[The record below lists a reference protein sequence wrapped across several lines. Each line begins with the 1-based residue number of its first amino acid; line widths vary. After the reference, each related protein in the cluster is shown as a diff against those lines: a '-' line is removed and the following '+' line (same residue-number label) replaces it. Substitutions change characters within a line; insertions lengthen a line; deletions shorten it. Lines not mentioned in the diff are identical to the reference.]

1 MPVAQQGLR
10 QVRTY
15 EPCTTGYECFHYCL
29 LSDHRGR
36 PPIPL
41 GSAMVSIAPPPG
53 TRRSRV
59 GWLPSRELRPVPRDR
74 PRPLLG
80 WNTPPRRKG
89 GACGG
94 APTRLAPPQAVREA
108 PREECQRPRRPAAEI
123 TEPHLPVGKEGS
135 LPNCP
140 PAQARQER
148 TANPG

>member
-15 EPCTTGYECFHYCL
+15 EPCTTGYECFHDCL

-59 GWLPSRELRPVPRDR
+59 GWLPSGSGVQVFRCSGPEKDEHEHEPILNPRT
-74 PRPLLG
+74 PEHL
-80 WNTPPRRKG
+80 NTPYPW
-89 GACGG
+89 
-94 APTRLAPPQAVREA
+94 
-108 PREECQRPRRPAAEI
+108 
-123 TEPHLPVGKEGS
+123 
-135 LPNCP
+135 
-140 PAQARQER
+140 ER
-148 TANPG
+148 GLTAKLS